1 MPEAAFQQ
9 AALPLPCVVRAGR
22 LTRLLPTAFAL
33 PDAGAANSQQRVA
46 PRPAHFQPFL
56 AASTRNDKSI
66 AKSRPPRGGPLRLRS
81 TRSYRHARSAVLFED
96 NVSDATGG
104 ARRL

>member
-1 MPEAAFQQ
+1 MSEAAFQQ

-33 PDAGAANSQQRVA
+33 PDAGAANSRHRVGTQTS
-46 PRPAHFQPFL
+46 PLSTFL
-56 AASTRNDKSI
+56 AASVRNDKSI
-66 AKSRPPRGGPLRLRS
+66 AKSRPSRGGPLRLRS

-96 NVSDATGG
+96 NVSDDTG
-104 ARRL
+104 